1 MKKAVILAGGYGTR
15 LRPLTFTT
23 PKAMIPLVNKPI
35 IEYILNYLTGYGI
48 KDIVITTN
56 YLREQTINYL
66 SKRKDLKLSYP
77 EEPSPLGTAGSVKNA
92 AIGETSFIIQG
103 DNITDID
110 LKEVMEF
117 HEEHG
122 KLVTIALL
130 HVPNPSLYGIA
141 EIEADG
147 RIKNFKEKP
156 SSSECF
162 SNLANTGLYIIEPEA
177 MEYVP
182 ESTAFDFSRDLFP
195 ILVAK
200 KEVYGCVV
208 DGFWTDVGNLD
219 GYMEASRWILEK
231 KGFECAN
238 SAEIEASEIRGD
250 VAIGEYAVIK
260 KSVIKGPAVIGN
272 RTEIMKSK
280 MYGSVVFSGV
290 SLSESILSKSVIG
303 ENTILK
309 KAEVEDSIIG
319 AYCEIKEGTRV
330 KQSRIPPF
338 TSLQNEEC

>member
-35 IEYILNYLTGYGI
+35 IEYILDYLISYGL

-66 SKRKDLKLSYP
+66 SSKRSDLKLAYP

-110 LKEVMEF
+110 LKKVMAF

-122 KLVTIALL
+122 RLVTIALL
-130 HVPNPSLYGIA
+130 PVPNPSLYGIA
-141 EIEADG
+141 EIEANG
-147 RIKNFKEKP
+147 RIRNFKEKP
-156 SSSECF
+156 SPSECF

-182 ESTAFDFSRDLFP
+182 ENSAFDFSKDLFP

-200 KEVYGCVV
+200 REVYGCVV
-208 DGFWTDVGNLD
+208 NGFWTDIGNPE

-231 KGFECAN
+231 KGFECVN
-238 SAEIEASEIRGD
+238 TAEIEDNEIQGN
-250 VAIGEYAVIK
+250 VAIGESAVVK
-260 KSVIKGPAVIGN
+260 KSLIRGPAVIGN
-272 RTEIMKSK
+272 HAEIIESK
-280 MYGSVVFSGV
+280 IYDSVIFSGV
-290 SLSESILSKSVIG
+290 SLRESIVNKSVIG
-303 ENTILK
+303 ENTMLK
-309 KAEVEDSIIG
+309 RAEVVDSIIG
-319 AYCEIKEGTRV
+319 AYCEIKEGVQV

-338 TSLQNEEC
+338 TNLQNCH